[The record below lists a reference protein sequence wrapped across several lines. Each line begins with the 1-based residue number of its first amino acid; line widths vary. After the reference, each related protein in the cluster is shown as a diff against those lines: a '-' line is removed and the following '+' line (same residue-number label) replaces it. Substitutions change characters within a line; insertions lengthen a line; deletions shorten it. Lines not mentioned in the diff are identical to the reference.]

1 MESQAAEK
9 RALRHERAFK
19 LYKAQAASSQQACLA
34 SESRVRALE
43 TENMQLKGEVATS
56 AVTHARQQAQFT
68 VLQLQMDAPYL
79 VTAVRAVWRFN
90 YDHVL
95 CGLPPTMAL

>member
-9 RALRHERAFK
+9 RALRYEWASQS
-19 LYKAQAASSQQACLA
+19 YKEQCASSQQARLA

-43 TENMQLKGEVATS
+43 TENTQLKAEAATS
-56 AVTHARQQAQFT
+56 AVIQAKQQAQFT
-68 VLQLQMDAPYL
+68 VLQLQMDAPNL